1 MLCEDGKQEMSIE
14 DPELPYANEDD
25 IGDIDKLEVDEIME
39 GNIEAEDLYRILNI
53 ETNAGKDSVYSLLSM
68 AKRPNNSEKQQK
80 AESSSNTSKKK
91 NPGRPRSAAQASHML
106 RIPERTAQRYGARF
120 RDEEAYLQSQF
131 KKPERLHPILTNE
144 LSLFLQD
151 PYDKKSSAT
160 LEPA

>member
-1 MLCEDGKQEMSIE
+1 MRVPAPETPEHQQFQMAAQQLQAVRVDAAPSISNPPLLKDG
-14 DPELPYANEDD
+14 
-25 IGDIDKLEVDEIME
+25 
-39 GNIEAEDLYRILNI
+39 
-53 ETNAGKDSVYSLLSM
+53 
-68 AKRPNNSEKQQK
+68 
-80 AESSSNTSKKK
+80 
-91 NPGRPRSAAQASHML
+91 AAQASHML